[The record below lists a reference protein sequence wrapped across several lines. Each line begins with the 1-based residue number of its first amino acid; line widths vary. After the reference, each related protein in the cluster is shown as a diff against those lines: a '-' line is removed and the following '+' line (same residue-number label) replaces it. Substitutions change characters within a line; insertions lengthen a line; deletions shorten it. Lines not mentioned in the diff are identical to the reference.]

1 MLKTVS
7 ETVFEA
13 FLRANEIP
21 FEAVATTIN
30 EPGASRPDYI
40 VDLAD
45 QQVCCEI
52 KELAPQ
58 PGSDA
63 APGIIKVR
71 GSIIG
76 DRIRRLI
83 KRAKDQVRYGAE
95 RGYPTLLVIY
105 NNDDP
110 LQLFGTGPDDFMSAM
125 YGSYTIQ
132 IGLKSGKASP
142 IYFGG
147 QKSLTNEMNTSF
159 SGLAHLSDRNGVADL
174 EIYENC
180 FAKIPLAYEALP
192 DCITATR
199 FEPQLVAGMM

>member
-13 FLRANEIP
+13 FLRANGIR

-30 EPGASRPDYI
+30 KPGASRPDYI
-40 VDLAD
+40 VELTN

-95 RGYPTLLVIY
+95 RGYPTFLVIY

-147 QKSLTNEMNTSF
+147 QKSLTNEMNTSY

-180 FAKIPLAYEALP
+180 FAKIPLAYESLP